1 MALPSRPNARMGLP
15 ANPRSHTFARR
26 ANASVD
32 IPFSREDFTREYV
45 PSRPAPTPPS
55 SQEYVPSRPA
65 PTPPQASQVRLAR
78 SMTNL
83 RSQAGASRS
92 RSLDRSRVPRPAED
106 VPPPLP
112 LAPSAWQAR
121 EFDQATGGGSL
132 GRSASQ
138 TKRANGSL
146 NSWGSTSSESSNSGN
161 SLRSY
166 LSFSS
171 SQTSLAS
178 EDMKTTSPSST
189 SGSPVRSPS
198 SLGNSIWSRVTT
210 AAEHLKVNVSKAIA
224 SSVKTD
230 NGEGMFFILS
240 AFGVYLYC
248 MI

>member
-1 MALPSRPNARMGLP
+1 MGLP

-45 PSRPAPTPPS
+45 PSRPAPTPPPS
-55 SQEYVPSRPA
+55 SQDYVPSRPA
-65 PTPPQASQVRLAR
+65 PTPPTSQVRLAR

-83 RSQAGASRS
+83 RPQPGASRS
-92 RSLDRSRVPRPAED
+92 RSLDRSRVARPAE

-112 LAPSAWQAR
+112 LAPSAWQTR

-132 GRSASQ
+132 GRSPSQ
-138 TKRANGSL
+138 SKRANGSL
-146 NSWGSTSSESSNSGN
+146 NSWGSTSSESSNSEN

-178 EDMKTTSPSST
+178 EDMKITSPST
-189 SGSPVRSPS
+189 SGSPVRSPN
-198 SLGNSIWSRVTT
+198 SLGNSIWNRVTT
-210 AAEHLKVNVSKAIA
+210 AAEQLKVNVSKAI
-224 SSVKTD
+224 SSSAKTE
-230 NGEGMFFILS
+230 NGEGESMSYRVFLRMLI
-240 AFGVYLYC
+240 V
-248 MI
+248 